1 MDLSDLGKID
11 LHVTVYEASL
21 IKEGLKRL
29 INRTYIEHPQLGA
42 EHNKNI
48 RSKIND
54 MQELIN
60 RIERL
65 MNL

>member
-1 MDLSDLGKID
+1 MDLGDLGKIRLD
-11 LHVTVYEASL
+11 VTVYEASL

-29 INRTYIEHPQLGA
+29 INRTYI